1 MGNFFPNSV
10 NANTSISVSRTKLK
24 ENRREKTIREKR
36 IREKRRR
43 KRGTRG
49 RGKTDCGKE
58 EERERRIEDKVVY
71 YHKKKGDRKSVQFE
85 TGPVSSVS
93 NFSFSPI

>member
-1 MGNFFPNSV
+1 M

-24 ENRREKTIREKR
+24 ENRREKRIREKR

-71 YHKKKGDRKSVQFE
+71 YHKKKGDRKSVQFVKQAE
-85 TGPVSSVS
+85 SPVSSVS